1 MTGHTGEPPQNRH
14 KNTKIATKPMFAL
27 HCFTP
32 NRGSKIAGSLI
43 GAYRANPYGSS
54 VSSDSP
60 PPIPTKKHPI
70 FDAKKCKVEKTPFT

>member
-1 MTGHTGEPPQNRH
+1 MTGHVEEPPQNRH
-14 KNTKIATKPMFAL
+14 KNTKTATKPMFAL

-43 GAYRANPYGSS
+43 DANRANHYGSS

-60 PPIPTKKHPI
+60 PPIPAKKRPI
-70 FDAKKCKVEKTPFT
+70 FDAKKV